1 MSCCLIGYHVTVILN
16 PVASSG
22 KGRKMYEEYCAPL
35 LHLAGFKAGL
45 LLLSA
50 RLWKINFKLTIL

>member
-45 LLLSA
+45 LLLGA
-50 RLWKINFKLTIL
+50 RL